1 MKAKVYLVIAIA
13 IQIILAIYS
22 IPTADSIVQTQLAD
36 VQETVNMMP
45 EMEQDLMGLVMTEKE
60 VVVVSLLNIL
70 LNIIALIVVLKNQI
84 VKRKGTLISIYVV
97 YLMTTP
103 NALASWIS
111 VINIIV
117 LLCIKRVNKED
128 KKKFNM
134 KEAEETLKVEGTR
147 IEKKKVLLMLAIVL
161 VYLLQLIPDSLLPNS
176 TTFLLIYIASIYL
189 TLLVLCIIAFWK
201 DIKNGFKLIKANFK
215 IYVKYTLRVLGIMFI
230 FYFMAAMISAFT
242 TEQITSVNQQM
253 LEMIPIGI
261 LAPIAIIWA
270 PIVEETLYRGVIR
283 KFVKNNAVYIIIS
296 SVLFGLAHVVGEA
309 TIETAIAN
317 GIQYAI
323 LGGGFTYIYCKTN
336 NMAGNIIAHSAY
348 NTLGVLLMLL
358 G

>member
-1 MKAKVYLVIAIA
+1 MKTKVYFVIIIA

-22 IPTADSIVQTQLAD
+22 IATADSIVQTQLAD
-36 VQETVNMMP
+36 IQETANMMP
-45 EMEQDLMGLVMTEKE
+45 GMEQDLMSLVMTKRE
-60 VVVVSLLNIL
+60 VVVVSLSNIL

-84 VKRKGTLISIYVV
+84 VKRKGTLIAIYVI

-103 NALASWIS
+103 NTLASWIA

-117 LLCIKRVNKED
+117 LLCIKRGNKED
-128 KKKFNM
+128 KKKLNM

-147 IEKKKVLLMLAIVL
+147 IEKKKIILMVVLVL
-161 VYLLQLIPDSLLPNS
+161 VYLLQLIPDSMLPES
-176 TTFLLIYIASIYL
+176 KTFLIIYIGSIYL
-189 TLLVLCIIAFWK
+189 ALLVLSISVFWK

-215 IYVKYTLRVLGIMFI
+215 TYVKYTLRVLGIMFI

-242 TEQITSVNQQM
+242 TEQIDPVNQQI
-253 LEMIPIGI
+253 LEVLPMGI

-270 PIVEETLYRGVIR
+270 PIVEESLYRGVIR
-283 KFVKNNAVYIIIS
+283 KLIKNDIVYIIIS
-296 SVLFGLAHVVGEA
+296 SVLFGLAHVMGEA
-309 TIETAIAN
+309 TIGAAIAN
-317 GIQYAI
+317 GIPYAI